1 MANKFALEWDKT
13 GEKLYETGIDR
24 GVVFPYNAQSKEYGA
39 GVAWNGLTKVTESPE
54 GAEATDL
61 WADNIKYVTLRS
73 AEKFKATIE
82 AYMYPD
88 EVADLDGTAEIAT
101 GVRIG
106 QQSRGMFGFSYRTL
120 IGNDTEQ
127 TDHGYRIH
135 IVYGGTIAPSSKD
148 RSTVNDSPE
157 AVTFSW
163 ELDTTPVNVTGFK
176 PTAHLEIDSTK
187 VDSEKL
193 TLLEEALYGTENTDS
208 RFLLPDDVT
217 EIVGPA
223 AVTYTV
229 TFDTDGGSA
238 VAAQTVEEGGKVTKP
253 ADPTKQGST
262 FDDWYKNAAKTQK
275 WNFSTDTV
283 SDDTTIYAKWTT

>member
-1 MANKFALEWDKT
+1 MELKWDQT
-13 GEKLYETGIDR
+13 GEKLYETGVDC
-24 GVVFPYNAQSKEYGA
+24 GVVFPYDTATNEYGT

-61 WADNIKYVTLRS
+61 YADNIKYVTLRS

-82 AYMYPD
+82 AYTYPD
-88 EVADLDGTAEIAT
+88 EVATLDGTAEIAP

-106 QQSRGMFGFSYRTL
+106 QQSRGMFGYSYRTL

-135 IVYGGTIAPSSKD
+135 LVYGATMAPSAKD

-163 ELDTTPVNVTGFK
+163 EVDTTPVNVKGFK

-187 VDSEKL
+187 VPEDKL
-193 TLLEEALYGTENTDS
+193 TLIKEALWGTETEDS
-208 RFLLPDDVT
+208 RFLLPDEVAA
-217 EIVGPA
+217 IVGPDA
-223 AVTYTV
+223 ITYTV
-229 TFDTDGGSA
+229 TFDTDGGSTVA
-238 VAAQTVEEGGKVTKP
+238 SQTVAAGGKVTRP
-253 ADPTKQGST
+253 TNPTKSGST
-262 FDDWYKNAAKTQK
+262 FDNWYKNAAKTQL
-275 WNFSTDTV
+275 WNFNTDTV
-283 SDDTTIYAKWTT
+283 SGDTILYAKWTT